1 MTSPSLLTRF
11 REHLLDGGF
20 APGDRLSPETELAE
34 RFQVSR
40 GTIREIIMHLCF
52 SGVLERA
59 PSRGTRVKEIK
70 PDILEEDLAF
80 RLAISRYSF
89 EELKETRLCMETAV
103 LPLMVRRITP
113 EATSILRENIEQ
125 MKSLSDAPEE
135 ADLLDKEFHLL
146 LLDVCGNRPLRLFSH
161 VIARLFDRA
170 FRDKFLNEEAVLKS
184 VKDHHA
190 ILDAILAGDAEQ
202 ARSVLSSHIAA
213 T

>member
-1 MTSPSLLTRF
+1 MTSPTLLTRF
-11 REHLLDGGF
+11 REHLLEGGY

-59 PSRGTRVKEIK
+59 PSRGTRIKEIR
-70 PDILEEDLAF
+70 PDIIEEDLAF

-89 EELKETRLCMETAV
+89 EELKETRFCMETAV

-113 EATSILRENIEQ
+113 EATAILRENIQQ
-125 MKSLSDAPEE
+125 MESLSADPEM

-161 VIARLFDRA
+161 VIARLFDRT
-170 FRDKFLNEEAVLKS
+170 FRGRFLNEEAVLKS
-184 VKDHHA
+184 VRDHHA
-190 ILDAILAGDAEQ
+190 ILDAILAGDVEQ
-202 ARSVLSSHIAA
+202 AHEILSSHIEA

>member
-70 PDILEEDLAF
+70 SDILEEDLAF

-113 EATSILRENIEQ
+113 EATAVLRENIQQ
-125 MKSLSDAPEE
+125 MDSLSADPEK
-135 ADLLDKEFHLL
+135 ADLFDKEFHLL

-184 VKDHHA
+184 VRDHHA

>member
-1 MTSPSLLTRF
+1 MTSLTLLTRF
-11 REHLLDGGF
+11 REHLLEGGY

-59 PSRGTRVKEIK
+59 PSRGTRIKEIR
-70 PDILEEDLAF
+70 PDIIAEDLAF

-113 EATSILRENIEQ
+113 EATAILRENIQQ
-125 MKSLSDAPEE
+125 MESLSADPEK

-161 VIARLFDRA
+161 VIARLFDRT
-170 FRDKFLNEEAVLKS
+170 FRGRFLNEEAVLKS
-184 VKDHHA
+184 VRDHHA

-202 ARSVLSSHIAA
+202 AREILSSHIEA